1 MKTKEKLEKNPPK
14 SSKGVYCRDRI
25 KPPPDRLVRF
35 ALQADDKADLKK
47 LKEEIDLCLATQA
60 KKYMPELIKIADSF
74 WEYHQKVGRHP
85 QHGRNSRNKEDYLPR
100 SSKQQ
105 PVRPQ
110 RAEVPFYLSDTEVKK
125 RLAAAKRKRAPGI
138 PFKLRPFNPNR
149 HKNTPKNFPKLAQYN
164 FLVLTLPLYERT
176 YKRSRCNF
184 RGDLY
189 DVAYILRK
197 RCKLQSVSPD
207 LQYPNFQLYAF
218 SGDNRCPD
226 GTGSSSWHL
235 DNINFD
241 DVPAGINGSG
251 IRIGHPDT
259 GWTPHSEL
267 NFSDDG
273 SGPPSSPN
281 IDQNEDINIIDP
293 NAASAEERVPSPP
306 GILRWR
312 YHGTRTGSILVS
324 DAVTGGTLDTTDDEK
339 NDRVRGL
346 AREASVVSI
355 RCVNGVI
362 VIGGLDVADAIMAA
376 VDAGVHVISIS
387 LGGYALPVL
396 HYAVQWAVAN
406 DIIVVAAAGNEWPF
420 VVYPA
425 AYSACIAAA
434 GSTIDDTVWSG
445 SARNYLGDTPIDIS
459 APAECVQNSSWDE
472 AGVESSNPSSGTS
485 FATAIVAGAA
495 ALWLQ
500 RFRRDI
506 LIMRLRG
513 RVPLQ
518 ELFRAHLAASAH
530 RPEDWNTALDGPGIL
545 NLTGL
550 MNPVVMP
557 LPETLPIPPY
567 VTLSLTLTGPLS
579 PFFDPAT
586 DSFTPPPWVR
596 AVFGDQAERI
606 VDNFG
611 EEITNWIQT
620 DPVIATGAQ
629 IIQEAVDAARQVA
642 EAAAEGIEDVVE
654 DVEAFV
660 EDVVEDVA
668 EVVEDVIDAAA
679 DAASDAVETVAGW
692 FGF

>member
-1 MKTKEKLEKNPPK
+1 MKTKGKSKKDPPK
-14 SSKGVYCRDRI
+14 RSKGLYSRGRI
-25 KPPPDRLVRF
+25 KQPPDRLVRF
-35 ALQADDKADLKK
+35 ALQADDNADLKK
-47 LKEEIDLCLATQA
+47 LKEKIDLCLATQA

-85 QHGRNSRNKEDYLPR
+85 QHTRKLRKTEDFLPP
-100 SSKQQ
+100 SSQAK
-105 PVRPQ
+105 PSRPQ
-110 RAEVPFYLSDTEVKK
+110 RAKVPYYLDDGEVKK
-125 RLAAAKRKRAPGI
+125 RLAAAKKKRAPGI

-149 HKNTPKNFPKLAQYN
+149 HKRPPKNFPELARYN

-184 RGDLY
+184 QGDLF

-197 RCKLQSVSPD
+197 CCKLHSVSPD

-218 SGDNRCPD
+218 SGDAPCPN
-226 GTGSSSWHL
+226 GTGSPTWHL

-241 DVPAGINGSG
+241 AVPAGIDGSG

-273 SGPPSSPN
+273 SDPPSSPN
-281 IDQNEDINIIDP
+281 IDQNADINIIDP
-293 NAASAEERVPSPP
+293 NSASAEEAVPSPP

-312 YHGTRTGSILVS
+312 YHGTRTASMLVS
-324 DAVTGGTLDTTDDEK
+324 DAVTGGTLDTTDDEE

-346 AREASVVSI
+346 ARGASVVSI

-376 VDAGVHVISIS
+376 VDTGADVISIS
-387 LGGYALPVL
+387 LGGYALPL
-396 HYAVQWAVAN
+396 LQYAVQWAVAN
-406 DIIVVAAAGNEWPF
+406 DIIVVAAAGNKWPF

-425 AYSACIAAA
+425 AYRACIAAGGA
-434 GSTIDDTVWSG
+434 TIDDTVWSG
-445 SARNYLGDTPIDIS
+445 SARNHLGDTPIDIS
-459 APAECVQNSSWDE
+459 APAECVQNPSWDE
-472 AGVESSNPSSGTS
+472 AGVESTNPSSGTS

-518 ELFRAHLAASAH
+518 ELFRAHLAASAR
-530 RPEDWNTALDGPGIL
+530 RPAGWNTALDGPGIL

-550 MNPVVMP
+550 MNAAVMP
-557 LPETLPIPPY
+557 RPETLPIPPY

-611 EEITNWIQT
+611 EEITNWMQT
-620 DPVIATGAQ
+620 DPVIATGVQ
-629 IIQEAVDAARQVA
+629 VIQEAVETARQVA

-660 EDVVEDVA
+660 EDVVEEVA